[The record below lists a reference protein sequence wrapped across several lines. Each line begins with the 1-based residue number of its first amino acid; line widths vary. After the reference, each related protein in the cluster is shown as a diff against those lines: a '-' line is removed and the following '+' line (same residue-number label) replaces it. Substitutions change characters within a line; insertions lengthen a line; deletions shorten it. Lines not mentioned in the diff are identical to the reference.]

1 MNSQSIKIVFGIWAV
16 LLVVN
21 IYVLFVGKNVRVKKA
36 LLPISVVSA
45 GALSVLFF
53 VLGNFSRRL
62 LYFAIPFAILAIV
75 INLRQLKVCGSCANL
90 VQGEFSQVPKECDK
104 CGARLDLR

>member
-53 VLGNFSRRL
+53 GLISLDDEHR
-62 LYFAIPFAILAIV
+62 
-75 INLRQLKVCGSCANL
+75 
-90 VQGEFSQVPKECDK
+90 SQVGFIE
-104 CGARLDLR
+104 RSIV